1 MEKKSAEAERILRE
15 RFGRDSVVALATT
28 EGGLPDVRCVNA
40 YYENDAFY
48 VVTYALSNKMR
59 QIAAEPQVAL
69 AGDWFT
75 AHGEAEDIG
84 FFGSAENRELA
95 DGLRSAFEAWID
107 NGDNDLADPNT
118 RILRIRL
125 TDGLLFSHGVRYDI
139 DFRA

>member
-1 MEKKSAEAERILRE
+1 
-15 RFGRDSVVALATT
+15 
-28 EGGLPDVRCVNA
+28 
-40 YYENDAFY
+40 
-48 VVTYALSNKMR
+48 MR

-95 DGLRSAFEAWID
+95 DRLRSAFEAWID